1 MGEKGGGRL
10 GPIRCESTPLDRAN
24 LAPVIMT
31 TKIAQTWNLVEILW
45 FIFKYFS
52 AQFMAQFSSFL
63 LTFLLVKSQTQSLKQ
78 ISLNLL

>member
-1 MGEKGGGRL
+1 MLVEKSYVSRNIGEIL
-10 GPIRCESTPLDRAN
+10 PI
-24 LAPVIMT
+24 
-31 TKIAQTWNLVEILW
+31 TWNLVEILW

-63 LTFLLVKSQTQSLKQ
+63 LTFRLVKSQTQSLKQ